1 MSTNGHKRG
10 DDEHARAEAA
20 EDASAAQGSHYHS
33 RMEAESDAPQ
43 REAAREGTPEG
54 AADESKTPSNVR
66 AQPPEEFTGGRIKE
80 AKETAGGLPAVW
92 VATKHVAREMGLI
105 RGTRTLLRLNQKDG
119 FDCPGCAW
127 PDP

>member
-10 DDEHARAEAA
+10 DDDESARAEAA
-20 EDASAAQGSHYHS
+20 EGASRAQGSHYHS

-43 REAAREGTPEG
+43 REAAREGTP
-54 AADESKTPSNVR
+54 AATDESKTPSNVR
-66 AQPPEEFTGGRIKE
+66 AQPPEEFTGGRVKE

-105 RGTRTLLRLNQKDG
+105 RGTRT
-119 FDCPGCAW
+119 
-127 PDP
+127 